1 MDKSPQLLNEHFV
14 TIQNFLHEKLKLEL
28 HPFKKQIAPIH
39 QGIDFIGFI
48 HKPHRR
54 QIRVRTAGKML
65 SLVHQWKKSRR
76 GLEQES
82 LENLH
87 NSMNSYF
94 GISRW
99 ASTYRL
105 RQHLGDE
112 VSSLFIRPDKE
123 YLKLILP
130 K

>member
-1 MDKSPQLLNEHFV
+1 MAVRIGETGQ
-14 TIQNFLHEKLKLEL
+14 LEL
-28 HPFKKQIAPIH
+28 HPFKKRIAPIH

-48 HKPHRR
+48 HKPYRR
-54 QIRVRTAGKML
+54 QIRVRTASKMI
-65 SLVHQWKKSRR
+65 SLVHQWKKSKR

-82 LENLH
+82 LENLR

-105 RQHLGDE
+105 RQLLEALMFAASQPPQDL
-112 VSSLFIRPDKE
+112 SIF
-123 YLKLILP
+123 
-130 K
+130 